1 MIFTSCSAD
10 GVAAF
15 PFACSARGCC
25 PVHAA
30 GAVGAVRKV
39 VCTGSFMQPWRYLFA
54 PCSDLTVG
62 AVGMHTP
69 LCQRTFSVC
78 PKALSRQKRRF
89 AALFRGVRQI
99 ELEIVYVTDFCIRSA
114 KFVTFFCF
122 VSAVFGAVFCVYAV
136 FALCAVVNK
145 AVRRLCLR
153 RSFVGSRRFLK
164 VRCRH
169 MPIFAPSV

>member
-1 MIFTSCSAD
+1 MIFAPCAAD
-10 GVAAF
+10 VVVAF
-15 PFACSARGCC
+15 PFACSAKVLSRSCGKCGRCC
-25 PVHAA
+25 PQGRLYRKFHAA
-30 GAVGAVRKV
+30 MTVS
-39 VCTGSFMQPWRYLFA
+39 VCPLRRHDGR
-54 PCSDLTVG
+54 C
-62 AVGMHTP
+62 VGMYTP
-69 LCQRTFSVC
+69 LCQRSVSVC

-89 AALFRGVRQI
+89 AALFRDVRQI
-99 ELEIVYVTDFCIRSA
+99 ELESVYVTDFCIRSA

-169 MPIFAPSV
+169 RPIFASSV